1 MAGSPFYAR
10 NPSTVAIVEEPTNAR
25 SSVYIS
31 RLRVTNFRMF
41 GDPPG
46 VPVESSDGG
55 GSLELD
61 LGPGLNALVGENDS
75 GKSAV
80 VDAVRYCLG
89 TTSGDYQRFTIDDFH
104 CDEDGRADEFQI
116 TCTFAELDDDER
128 AAFLEHLTSPPDGQP
143 RMHVCLTVRRR
154 DIGGAERI
162 VAFVRSGSR
171 GEGPVVD
178 GAARARIASTYL
190 RPLRNAQREL
200 QGGRNSRL
208 SQILA
213 SYPAIRTQDVDD
225 FDEEADSASTIVGVM
240 RRAEHHV
247 RHNDAVVDAQRE
259 IDTHYLARF
268 GLGDDAAKSRLGI
281 GSTDLR
287 RILEKLELS
296 LSPATEGA
304 PPTPRG
310 LGYDNALFMAAE
322 MLLLRTVTTAST
334 LLIEEPEA
342 HLHPQLQH
350 RVIRLLSN
358 PPPEVSGTVQVLM
371 TTHSPALAAS
381 LPLEAVTL
389 LAGGKAFSLAPSETL
404 LTPDDY
410 PFLERFLDATKA
422 NLFFARGV
430 LIVEGDAENLL
441 LPALADA
448 AGRNLS
454 EAGVSIVNVGHTRL
468 FRYGRIFQRADATLV
483 PIPVACLRD
492 RDVVPDDADDDWK
505 PKLPRYSALPPP
517 RMAERVQRLKADE
530 GGSVK
535 VMVSD
540 HWTFEYDLARASWKL
555 AAVMDAAVAAAD
567 SAKAAW
573 PDKETLDRQL
583 SDSTEKTNRQ
593 RDSGQSLAQVA
604 LEIYEVLD
612 RLSKV
617 SKAITAQFAAG
628 FVAHMS
634 LEDDDLPDYIV
645 EALTHV
651 GA

>member
-1 MAGSPFYAR
+1 M
-10 NPSTVAIVEEPTNAR
+10 
-25 SSVYIS
+25 YIS
-31 RLRVTNFRMF
+31 RLRITNFRMF
-41 GDPPG
+41 GGSLQVHTEPAD
-46 VPVESSDGG
+46 VDGG
-55 GSLELD
+55 LELD

-80 VDAVRYCLG
+80 IDAVRYCLG

-104 CDEDGRADEFQI
+104 CDERGRADEFRI
-116 TCTFAELDDDER
+116 TCTFADLDDNER

-143 RMHVCLTVRRR
+143 RLHVCLTVRRR
-154 DIGGAERI
+154 ALGGAERI
-162 VAFVRSGSR
+162 IAFIRSGSR

-178 GAARARIASTYL
+178 GAARAQIASTYL

-225 FDEEADSASTIVGVM
+225 FNEETDSASTIVGVM

-247 RHNDAVVDAQRE
+247 RHNDAIVDAQKE

-268 GLGDDAAKSRLGI
+268 GLGGDAAKSRLGV

-296 LSPATEGA
+296 LSPAAEGA

-322 MLLLRTVTTAST
+322 LLLLRTVTTAST

-350 RVIRLLSN
+350 RVVSLLSS
-358 PPPEVSGTVQVLM
+358 PPPEVPGTVQVLM

-381 LPLEAVTL
+381 LPLETVTL

-404 LTPDDY
+404 LTSDDY

-441 LPALADA
+441 LPALAEA
-448 AGRNLS
+448 ADRSLS
-454 EAGVSIVNVGHTRL
+454 EAGVSIVNVGHTGL
-468 FRYGRIFQRADATLV
+468 FRYGRIFQRADETLI

-492 RDVVPDDADDDWK
+492 RDVVPDEADDDWK
-505 PKLPRYSALPPP
+505 PKLPRHSMLPPSK
-517 RMAERVQRLKADE
+517 MAERVERLKADE

-567 SAKAAW
+567 RAKNYW
-573 PDKETLDRQL
+573 PDQKTLDRQL
-583 SDSTEKTNRQ
+583 NVSTQKVKDQ

-604 LEIYEVLD
+604 LEIYEKLD
-612 RLSKV
+612 HVPKV

-628 FVAHMS
+628 FVPHTS

-645 EALTHV
+645 DALTHL